1 VVDAYEVRFGAIPPT
16 LRAVIEATRDE
27 GTLRA
32 WLKLAITH
40 PADEVAAAI
49 RRATTS

>member
-1 VVDAYEVRFGAIPPT
+1 VIDAYEVRFGAIPPA
-16 LRAVIEATRDE
+16 LRAAIEATRDE

-32 WLKLAITH
+32 WFKLAITH
-40 PADEVAAAI
+40 PADEIDAAI